1 MQAIRWTYIA
11 ESNLVYQVYVV
22 MNRAKAASLA
32 FSCDN
37 TNACIPSGSVVTCT
51 CTVEDEDGGR
61 STLWDGT
68 AFMSQCPSSLDRII
82 LVHAQFPARQPF
94 ECGNRI
100 SAVPIS
106 QELQNYT
113 SNATITV
120 NTSNNGS
127 SIRCGRA
134 GLSAEG
140 MKVLNV
146 GGKFL

>member
-1 MQAIRWTYIA
+1 MDSA
-11 ESNLVYQVYVV
+11 ESNFVYQVYVI
-22 MNRAKAASLA
+22 MNRAKAASPT

-37 TNACIPSGSVVTCT
+37 TNTCIPSGSVVTCT

-68 AFMSQCPSSLDRII
+68 AFMSQCPLFLDQIV
-82 LVHAQFPARQPF
+82 LVHVQFPARQLI
-94 ECGNRI
+94 ECGSRI

-106 QELQNYT
+106 QEFQNYT
-113 SNATITV
+113 SNVTITV

-127 SIRCGRA
+127 SMRCSRA
-134 GLSAEG
+134 GLSAVG